1 MNQPDDPQLQVVA
14 PFWLDRPDL
23 EVVEIAT
30 NAANLGYGGMWLGEM
45 ATFDAFA
52 LATAVG
58 LRAPGLDLT
67 VGPLAVG
74 VRSPVALALGLSS
87 VAQLTGAQVD
97 LALGASSPAIVAGWH
112 DRDWARPAE
121 RMSEMLDS
129 LRPILDGQR
138 SAFEGRLIK
147 TAGFRLRH
155 SLPEARISVA
165 AFGPLMTRVAAAQG
179 DAVVLNLVE
188 PETVKRSHQAVG
200 AEAAKVG
207 RPAPPLAAW
216 IPVALE
222 PGAATLEQLAAQIAV
237 YLAPPGYGE
246 MFTSLGFGDLVQRA
260 RGGERRASLAADVPR
275 ELLEQVCAL
284 GSAKEIRDR
293 LSSYRAA
300 GVERLAIVPATAEDP
315 GGARVLAA
323 LSPSRDAD
331 GAPQ

>member
-30 NAANLGYGGMWLGEM
+30 NAAELGYGGMWLGEM

-58 LRAPGLDLT
+58 LRAPGLHLT
-67 VGPLAVG
+67 IGPLAVG

-87 VAQLTGAQVD
+87 VAQLTDARAD

-129 LRPILDGQR
+129 LRPILDGER

-155 SLPEARISVA
+155 SLPEAQISVA
-165 AFGPLMTRVAAAQG
+165 AFGPLMTRVAARQG
-179 DAVVLNLVE
+179 RCRRAESRRAGNRQALA
-188 PETVKRSHQAVG
+188 RSRWRG
-200 AEAAKVG
+200 SRESW
-207 RPAPPLAAW
+207 P
-216 IPVALE
+216 
-222 PGAATLEQLAAQIAV
+222 PGASPRGLDSRGTRAGRRGTRATGSADRHLPR
-237 YLAPPGYGE
+237 APRIRR
-246 MFTSLGFGDLVQRA
+246 DVHCA
-260 RGGERRASLAADVPR
+260 RLRRSRSPSQKRRAPG
-275 ELLEQVCAL
+275 EL
-284 GSAKEIRDR
+284 GGR
-293 LSSYRAA
+293 RAA
-300 GVERLAIVPATAEDP
+300 
-315 GGARVLAA
+315 
-323 LSPSRDAD
+323 
-331 GAPQ
+331 